1 MDILHDKISK
11 LYSKYL
17 LAAFGS
23 AFISCIYGLVDMAMV
38 GQYYGPIGSQAMA
51 VIAPIWN
58 IIYSLGLLVG
68 IGGSVLFSY
77 FKGKEEKEKGNL
89 HFSTA
94 IILGVIISIILWL
107 AIWIFEDNL
116 LFFFGARNEQIMT
129 LCKEYLLPIKFI
141 VPSFV
146 FSQILAAFLRN
157 DDNPLLATIAVLCG
171 GIFNVFGDYFFVF
184 PLNMGMEG
192 AGLATALGSVIS
204 VLIMLTHFFSKK
216 NTLKFS
222 FNKDIKNCILPIA
235 QNGFSTFIVD
245 VAMGFLTIIFN
256 NLILLYLSDN
266 DLAVYAVIINV
277 STIVQCSAYGIGQA
291 GQPIISSN
299 FGAKNDERVKEI
311 LKLNIITSFVL
322 GLICT
327 LIVIAIPNLIIKV
340 FMSPT
345 EEVLSI
351 APHIM
356 RIYAISFILLPYNVY
371 ATYYFQAILKEKV
384 SIVISLARGI
394 VLSGI
399 ILVLLPLVFGGNAIW
414 WTMPITELIVAIY
427 VTIKITKTLAKQ

>member
-23 AFISCIYGLVDMAMV
+23 ALISCIYGLVDMAMV

-68 IGGSVLFSY
+68 IGGSILFSY
-77 FKGKEEKEKGNL
+77 FKGKEERDKGNL
-89 HFSTA
+89 HFSTS
-94 IILGVIISIILWL
+94 IILGIIISIILWL

-157 DDNPLLATIAVLCG
+157 DDNPLLATIAVFCG

-266 DLAVYAVIINV
+266 DLAVYAVIVNV

-299 FGAKNDERVKEI
+299 FGAKNDERVKKM

-351 APHIM
+351 APRIM

-427 VTIKITKTLAKQ
+427 VTIKIAKTLAKQ

>member
-23 AFISCIYGLVDMAMV
+23 ALISCIYGLVDMAMV

-68 IGGSVLFSY
+68 IGESVLFSY
-77 FKGKEEKEKGNL
+77 FKGKEDEDKGNL
-89 HFSTA
+89 LFSSA

-107 AIWIFEDNL
+107 TIWIFEDNL

-171 GIFNVFGDYFFVF
+171 GVFNIFGDYFFVF
-184 PLNMGMEG
+184 PLDMGMEG

-204 VLIMLTHFFSKK
+204 VLIMFTHFFNKK
-216 NTLKFS
+216 NTLKLC
-222 FNKDIKNCILPIA
+222 FNKDIKNCAFPIV

-291 GQPIISSN
+291 GQPIILSN

-322 GLICT
+322 GLICA
-327 LIVIAIPNLIIKV
+327 LIVMAIPNPIIKV

-351 APHIM
+351 APRIM

-427 VTIKITKTLAKQ
+427 VTIKIAKTLAK

>member
-23 AFISCIYGLVDMAMV
+23 ALISCIYGLVDMAMV

-107 AIWIFEDNL
+107 TIWIFEDNL

-256 NLILLYLSDN
+256 NLILLYLSDK

-299 FGAKNDERVKEI
+299 FGAKNDERVKEM

-345 EEVLSI
+345 EEVLAI
-351 APHIM
+351 APRIM

-399 ILVLLPLVFGGNAIW
+399 ILVLLPLMFGGNAIW
-414 WTMPITELIVAIY
+414 WTMPITELIVAVY
-427 VTIKITKTLAKQ
+427 VTIKIAKTLAKQ

>member
-23 AFISCIYGLVDMAMV
+23 ALISCIYGLVDMAMV

-77 FKGKEEKEKGNL
+77 FKGKKEKDKGNL
-89 HFSTA
+89 HFSTS

-299 FGAKNDERVKEI
+299 FGAKNDERVKEM

-345 EEVLSI
+345 EEVLAI
-351 APHIM
+351 APRIM

-414 WTMPITELIVAIY
+414 WTMPITELIVAVY
-427 VTIKITKTLAKQ
+427 VTIKIAKTLAKQ

>member
-299 FGAKNDERVKEI
+299 FGAKNDERVKEM

-327 LIVIAIPNLIIKV
+327 LIVIAIPNIIIKV

-345 EEVLSI
+345 EEVLAI

>member
-23 AFISCIYGLVDMAMV
+23 ALISCIYGLVDMAMV

-77 FKGKEEKEKGNL
+77 FKGKEEKDKGNL
-89 HFSTA
+89 HFSTS
-94 IILGVIISIILWL
+94 IILGIIISIILWL
-107 AIWIFEDNL
+107 AIWVFEDNL

-266 DLAVYAVIINV
+266 DLAVYAVIVNV

-299 FGAKNDERVKEI
+299 FGAKNDERVKKM

-351 APHIM
+351 APRIM

-427 VTIKITKTLAKQ
+427 VTIKIAKTLAKQ

>member
-11 LYSKYL
+11 LYSRYL

-23 AFISCIYGLVDMAMV
+23 SLISCIYGLVDMAMV

-77 FKGKEEKEKGNL
+77 FKGKEEKDKGNL

-94 IILGVIISIILWL
+94 IILGVIISIILWF

-299 FGAKNDERVKEI
+299 FGAKKDERVKEI
-311 LKLNIITSFVL
+311 LKFNVITSFVL

-340 FMSPT
+340 FMPPRQKKSY
-345 EEVLSI
+345 L
-351 APHIM
+351 
-356 RIYAISFILLPYNVY
+356 
-371 ATYYFQAILKEKV
+371 
-384 SIVISLARGI
+384 
-394 VLSGI
+394 
-399 ILVLLPLVFGGNAIW
+399 
-414 WTMPITELIVAIY
+414 
-427 VTIKITKTLAKQ
+427 

>member
-23 AFISCIYGLVDMAMV
+23 ALISCIYGLVDMAMV

-77 FKGKEEKEKGNL
+77 FKGKEERDKGNL

-299 FGAKNDERVKEI
+299 FGAKNNERVKET

-345 EEVLSI
+345 EEVLAI
-351 APHIM
+351 APRIM

-427 VTIKITKTLAKQ
+427 VTIKIAKTLAKQ